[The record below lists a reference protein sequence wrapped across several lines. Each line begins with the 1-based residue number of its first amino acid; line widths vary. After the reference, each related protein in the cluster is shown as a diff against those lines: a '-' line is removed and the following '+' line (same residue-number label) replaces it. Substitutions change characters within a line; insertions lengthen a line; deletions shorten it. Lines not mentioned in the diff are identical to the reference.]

1 MKKGFFYLAMAL
13 LSFVGIG
20 FEVLLA
26 FGIEPLL
33 YGAQIKDWTVTQ
45 NIIHW
50 ILTCILWGASAF
62 GVITLAKKKGDF
74 DIFQKGRKI
83 ELWKW
88 IVIILIIIG
97 SLVVSYLDWKGFK
110 VVKEFKANGPL
121 KFVFQYIYYIFEVLL
136 VTLIL
141 VFSQKAFEEWF
152 KNPNIPYGGI
162 IVALTWGGYRALFY
176 KGLYNR
182 NSYNDFRAGLWKC
195 LSSCKP
201 RHQKSLYNSLAD
213 ICFVKADSGRFDSS
227 INSTYTF

>member
-13 LSFVGIG
+13 LAFVGIG

-26 FGIEPLL
+26 YGLEPVL

-74 DIFQKGRKI
+74 DIFQKGEKV

-88 IVIILIIIG
+88 IVIILIVIG
-97 SLVVSYLDWKGFK
+97 SLVVSYIDWKGFK

-121 KFVFQYIYYIFEVLL
+121 KFVFQYIYYCFEVLL

-141 VFSQKAFEEWF
+141 VFSQKAFDEWV
-152 KNPNIPYGGI
+152 KNPYIPYGGI
-162 IVALTWGGYRALFY
+162 IVALTWGVGHFFTKDITTGIITMLS
-176 KGLYNR
+176 GLAFGSVYLLVNR
-182 NSYNDFRAGLWKC
+182 DIKKAYVILWFM
-195 LSSCKP
+195 
-201 RHQKSLYNSLAD
+201 
-213 ICFVKADSGRFDSS
+213 FVL
-227 INSTYTF
+227 

>member
-13 LSFVGIG
+13 LAFVGIG

-26 FGIEPLL
+26 YGLEPAL

-62 GVITLAKKKGDF
+62 GVITLARKKGDF
-74 DIFQKGRKI
+74 DIFQKGEKV

-88 IVIILIIIG
+88 IVIILIVIG
-97 SLVVSYLDWKGFK
+97 SLVVSYIDWKGFK

-162 IVALTWGGYRALFY
+162 IVALTWGIGHFFTKDFLTGIVTMIS
-176 KGLYNR
+176 GLAFGSVYLLVNR
-182 NSYNDFRAGLWKC
+182 DIKKAYVILW
-195 LSSCKP
+195 L
-201 RHQKSLYNSLAD
+201 
-213 ICFVKADSGRFDSS
+213 IFVL
-227 INSTYTF
+227 

>member
-13 LSFVGIG
+13 LAFAGIG
-20 FEVLLA
+20 LEVILA
-26 FGIEPLL
+26 FGLEPVL
-33 YGAQIKDWTVTQ
+33 YGAELKDWTVSQ

-74 DIFQKGRKI
+74 DIFQKGEKV

-97 SLVVSYLDWKGFK
+97 SLVISYIDWKGFK
-110 VVKEFKANGPL
+110 VVKEFRANGSL

-152 KNPNIPYGGI
+152 KNPYIPYGGI
-162 IVALTWGGYRALFY
+162 IVALTWGIGHFFTKDFMTGIITMLS
-176 KGLYNR
+176 GLAFGSVYLLVNR
-182 NSYNDFRAGLWKC
+182 DIKKAYIILW
-195 LSSCKP
+195 L
-201 RHQKSLYNSLAD
+201 
-213 ICFVKADSGRFDSS
+213 IFVL
-227 INSTYTF
+227 

>member
-1 MKKGFFYLAMAL
+1 MDYKMKKGFFYLAMAL
-13 LSFVGIG
+13 LAFAGIG
-20 FEVLLA
+20 LEVILA
-26 FGIEPLL
+26 FGLEPVL
-33 YGAQIKDWTVTQ
+33 YGAELKDWTVSQ

-74 DIFQKGRKI
+74 DIFQKGEKV

-97 SLVVSYLDWKGFK
+97 SLVISYIDWKGFK
-110 VVKEFKANGPL
+110 VVKEFRANGSL

-152 KNPNIPYGGI
+152 KNPYIPYGGI
-162 IVALTWGGYRALFY
+162 IVALTWGIGHFFTKDFMTGIITMLS
-176 KGLYNR
+176 GLAFGSVYLLVNR
-182 NSYNDFRAGLWKC
+182 DIKKAYIILW
-195 LSSCKP
+195 L
-201 RHQKSLYNSLAD
+201 
-213 ICFVKADSGRFDSS
+213 IFVL
-227 INSTYTF
+227 